1 MTAALYSSW
10 CAIAAGREMVVTVV
24 VDERMSVEWGEEVG
38 VKVGRRVGRRKPNLA
53 RHTLTCELV

>member
-10 CAIAAGREMVVTVV
+10 CAIAAGREMVVIVV

-38 VKVGRRVGRRKPNLA
+38 LKLEEEWVGGSQI
-53 RHTLTCELV
+53 

>member
-1 MTAALYSSW
+1 VTAALYSSW
-10 CAIAAGREMVVTVV
+10 CAIAAGREMVVIVV